1 MRHFEI
7 QLEDHPPVVAPSVKE
22 VIAVLARLHPKG
34 PSFVILSRDDG
45 SYVQTA
51 GARLRLTV
59 EYREAS
65 STGFKHFT
73 LGRQPFDPKSTY
85 INCKCGPITCH
96 QSESMTLA
104 DAEAIFTEFLESGR
118 IPNAYITRDK
128 TREF

>member
-1 MRHFEI
+1 MSRFEI
-7 QLEDHPPVVAPSVKE
+7 QLEGHPPVCVQSVEE
-22 VIAVLARLHPKG
+22 VKAVLGKLHPKG

-45 SYVQTA
+45 SYMQTA

-59 EYREAS
+59 EYREIL

-73 LGRQPFDPKSTY
+73 LGRKPFDPKSTC

-104 DAEAIFTEFLESGR
+104 DAESIFAEFFGNGR
-118 IPNAYITRDK
+118 IPHAYMARDK
-128 TREF
+128 TGEF